1 MKCAKSKSTTALV
14 LKARLSS
21 CIKDLKRPAHKKAV
35 VLGTL
40 RKTSPDIGSRISSF
54 SFNWVKISLHGEFH
68 PPWLPRI
75 GTFMVGDNKTKI
87 PYNEWLP

>member
-14 LKARLSS
+14 LKASLSS

-40 RKTSPDIGSRISSF
+40 RRLLIELSSSRSEGYLRAAKASTTTEVDRKVAF
-54 SFNWVKISLHGEFH
+54 
-68 PPWLPRI
+68 
-75 GTFMVGDNKTKI
+75 
-87 PYNEWLP
+87 